1 MRKGKWILTGCC
13 AAVLFIGTGKA
24 VLKGM
29 VDRMEQIPV
38 SVPNLAEIADGVYA
52 GEYSAG
58 PVAVKVEVTV
68 EGHRL
73 TAIEI
78 IEHQNGLGGKAEGI
92 IEDVMDKQSLEVDAV
107 SGATVSS
114 KCILKALED
123 ALGSESELE
132 SELE

>member
-1 MRKGKWILTGCC
+1 MKKRKWILTGCC
-13 AAVLFIGTGKA
+13 AAVLFVGAGTA
-24 VLKGM
+24 ALKGM
-29 VDRMEQIPV
+29 VDRVKQIPV
-38 SVPNLAEIADGVYA
+38 TSPNLAEVADGVYI

-68 EGHRL
+68 EGHRM

-92 IEDVMDKQSLEVDAV
+92 IEDVMDEQSLEVDAV

-123 ALGSESELE
+123 ALGNESG
-132 SELE
+132 

>member
-1 MRKGKWILTGCC
+1 MKKRKWILTGCC
-13 AAVLFIGTGKA
+13 AAVLFVGAGTA
-24 VLKGM
+24 ALKGM
-29 VDRMEQIPV
+29 VDRVKQIPV
-38 SVPNLAEIADGVYA
+38 TSPDLAEVADGVYI

-73 TAIEI
+73 TDIEI

-92 IEDVMDKQSLEVDAV
+92 IEDVMDEQSLEVDAV

-123 ALGSESELE
+123 ALGNEAGVIAF
-132 SELE
+132 

>member
-1 MRKGKWILTGCC
+1 MKKRKWILTGCC
-13 AAVLFIGTGKA
+13 AAVLFVGVGTA
-24 VLKGM
+24 ALKGM
-29 VDRMEQIPV
+29 VDRVKQIPV
-38 SVPNLAEIADGVYA
+38 STPNLAEVADGVYA

-68 EGHRL
+68 KGHRMM
-73 TAIEI
+73 AIEI

-92 IEDVMDKQSLEVDAV
+92 IKDVMDEQSLEVDAV

-123 ALGSESELE
+123 ALGNESG
-132 SELE
+132 

>member
-1 MRKGKWILTGCC
+1 MRKGKWILVGCC
-13 AAVLFIGTGKA
+13 AAVLFVGAGKA
-24 VLKGM
+24 ALKGM
-29 VDRMEQIPV
+29 VDRVKQIPV
-38 SVPNLAEIADGVYA
+38 TSPDLAEVADGVYI

-73 TAIEI
+73 TDIEI

-92 IEDVMDKQSLEVDAV
+92 IEDVMDEQSLEVDAV

-123 ALGSESELE
+123 ALGNEAGVIAF
-132 SELE
+132 